1 MQQGRFAG
9 ARLAHQRHEFAAA
22 DFEVEVRKHDD
33 LFFAGTEDFRQL
45 LGAQN

>member
-9 ARLAHQRHEFAAA
+9 ARFAHQRHEFAAP
-22 DFEVEVRKHDD
+22 DFEVEVRKHND
-33 LFFAGTEDFRQL
+33 LFFAGTEDLCQI